1 MSAAESNPTFRQRAA
16 QLKSDL
22 LEQGRRVRELVELA
36 IDAAFEADTAKAQ
49 QAVDQDDA
57 IDRADVD
64 IEKACVALLA
74 EVIQSGQSPD
84 WGERGVRDILMI
96 VKVNNELERIADM
109 GVAIGEQVPTLTQ
122 NELPRT
128 LRVMANSVIGI
139 LRDAL
144 RTLETFEEGAA
155 MRVLASEDAT
165 EAFKAALI
173 RDVQERLCA
182 GTLGPDEGFA
192 IQEIATRC
200 ETMADHCTNI
210 AEQALYSATGK
221 IVRHMAGRWQEVEL
235 DKLGGGE

>member
-1 MSAAESNPTFRQRAA
+1 MSTSESNASFQKRADRLRA
-16 QLKSDL
+16 DL
-22 LEQGRRVRELVELA
+22 LDQGQRVRMLVEMA
-36 IDAAFEADTAKAQ
+36 IDAAFEADNHKAQ
-49 QAVDQDDA
+49 RAIDLDDA
-57 IDRADVD
+57 IDRVDVD

-74 EVIQSGQSPD
+74 DVIKGGANAA
-84 WGERGVRDILMI
+84 WGEPGVRAILLI

-109 GVAIGEQVPTLTQ
+109 GVSIGEQVPTLTQ
-122 NELPRT
+122 DELPRT

-165 EAFKAALI
+165 ETFKAALI

-182 GTLGPDEGFA
+182 GTMGPAEGFA

-200 ETMADHCTNI
+200 ESMGDHCTNI
-210 AEQALYSATGK
+210 AEQALYTATGK
-221 IVRHMAGRWQEVEL
+221 IVRHMAGKWEEVEL
-235 DKLGGGE
+235 EE